1 MLARPSVAIR
11 LAMLWCFVM
20 AGFALS
26 ESYALSVA
34 LLFTAGLLDLTFSSM
49 AQTMVQLEAPPHL
62 RGRVLGLYNTF
73 GQGLRAFSG
82 VTIGAGGALIGV
94 HWSLALCA
102 MILFA
107 AMSVLLALMGRR

>member
-1 MLARPSVAIR
+1 MTVSEILNIA
-11 LAMLWCFVM
+11 LMQ
-20 AGFALS
+20 GFAGLS
-26 ESYALSVA
+26 LFAVL
-34 LLFTAGLLDLTFSSM
+34 LLFCAGLIDLTFGSM
-49 AQTMVQLEAPPHL
+49 AQTLVQLEAPSQL

-102 MILFA
+102 MIFFTAL
-107 AMSVLLALMGRR
+107 SVLLALMGRRR